1 MKKRLRYVLW
11 GFALLLGELPGV
23 GQPGVGQPVVKPLA
37 AQSEAMM
44 LQPAIAESVLQP
56 KITVGVESLITGSN
70 GLPFWLS
77 HNRYGRYTQTGTAIG
92 YAEACLTGGQSLRR
106 LTLTYEAG
114 IEAITA
120 RTGSDLKLH
129 LVARVHNRWLLLQA
143 GTLREPMA
151 YNGLSST
158 NGNLVRSVN
167 FRPYPAIALST
178 NGYLPLGI
186 TNNRVQISAEY
197 REGVLNDNRMVA
209 HARLH
214 HKSLYAKYNPHPNAG
229 AGLTFTAGIDHF
241 VMWGGRSE
249 RQGRLPQGFSDY
261 LRYITGSKG
270 DEGFVEGDQINVAG
284 NQLGAYHLGASKS
297 GRNFVLQLYLS
308 HPFEDRS
315 GMELD
320 NWRDNLY
327 GIFLQRHKPNA
338 LLRSVLYEYT
348 HTKQQSGASHNT
360 TGPKKERM
368 RGLDNYFNHG
378 LYRSGFSYQGYGM
391 GTPLIGPLLYD
402 KSGRSIG
409 FSNNRIAAHHLGAE
423 GALGKALSW
432 RAMATYSRNF
442 MCYATPPPE
451 KYRQQLSALAA
462 VSWQTPLKN
471 WRLTGRIAADRGA
484 LLPRAWGA
492 SLTVQRTCK

>member
-1 MKKRLRYVLW
+1 MRWRIRYVVW
-11 GFALLLGELPGV
+11 GFGLLLGGV
-23 GQPGVGQPVVKPLA
+23 PVAGQP
-37 AQSEAMM
+37 EAL
-44 LQPAIAESVLQP
+44 LQPAL
-56 KITVGVESLITGSN
+56 TVGVESLIAGSN

-77 HNRYGRYTQTGTAIG
+77 HNRYGQYGRYGSYTQTGSAIG
-92 YAEACLTGGQSLRR
+92 YTEACLTGGHTVQR

-114 IEAITA
+114 FEAITA
-120 RTGSDLKLH
+120 RSGSDLRLH
-129 LVARVHNRWLLLQA
+129 LVARAHNKWLLLQA
-143 GTLREPMA
+143 GTLREPEA
-151 YNGLSST
+151 YSGLSST

-178 NGYLPLGI
+178 NGYLPLGF
-186 TNNRVQISAEY
+186 TNNRVQIRAEY
-197 REGVLNDNRMVA
+197 REGWLNDNRMVQ

-214 HKSLYAKYNPHPNAG
+214 HKSLYAKYNTHTNAG
-229 AGLTFTAGIDHF
+229 TGLTFTAGIDHF
-241 VMWGGRSE
+241 VLWGGRSE
-249 RQGRLPQGFSDY
+249 QQGCLPQGLSDY
-261 LRYITGSKG
+261 LRYITGSQG

-284 NQLGAYHLGASKS
+284 NQLGAYRLGASKS
-297 GRNFVLQLYLS
+297 GPHFLLQLYLS

-327 GIFLQRHKPNA
+327 GVYLQKVEREG
-338 LLRSVLYEYT
+338 LLQGILYEYT
-348 HTKQQSGASHNT
+348 HTKQQSGAIHNT

-368 RGLDNYFNHG
+368 RGRDNYFNHSV
-378 LYRSGFSYQGYGM
+378 YRSGFSYQGYGM

-402 KSGRSIG
+402 ESGRSIG
-409 FSNNRIAAHHLGAE
+409 FSNNRITAHHLGAE
-423 GALGKALSW
+423 GALGKELSW

-442 MCYATPPPE
+442 MRYATPLPE

-462 VSWQTPLKN
+462 VCWQPAPGK

-492 SLTVQRTCK
+492 SLTVQRTFMPR